1 MTLLLIAL
9 ILAVG
14 SVFLLYRRG
23 PWYLLLMRALALA
36 GLIALLL
43 NPRIKGGAP
52 SEPNVL
58 VILDLSPSMREVIG
72 WEDSVLAEIRKL
84 PGKKEILGVSGRLI
98 PNPGIPLSVDSSDYT
113 DLSLALARG
122 ADAYILLSDGLHNAP
137 SQVSPQAPVLA
148 LIPPKARKFNLSA
161 VSLTAPRTINMGQE
175 FPATASYAVRGGDW
189 RGRCLLTLSG
199 ETVKDTPVA
208 LKEGR
213 GSLTFRLKA
222 KKPGH
227 ARIEIR
233 FVPDTNE
240 GIISDN
246 SRARTITVE
255 EGGFRVAIIAE
266 GPWPDVGAIRRAAE
280 GVPGIGVSS
289 FVRLAQGRWTEM
301 RGDTV
306 ADCPG
311 PPKEADAFV
320 LIGTKKLLGAY
331 SAGKPSLII
340 MLGDNWGI
348 PGSSEYRGGG
358 IYLSSAAGSPVPDS
372 LLKGLSPL
380 THFWKVPVSQ
390 ANEVILSAGSWPVVF
405 RRERNLYI
413 ACPELWAQNTESGG
427 ELYRIIV
434 SDFINRALS
443 ERMRFSVW
451 ADDAFAGQ
459 PVFVN
464 AEARLADGSPAEGIW
479 PRIDGQP
486 MGQIGPGVFQAGPM
500 DIGPGDHSFRVD
512 FYRGGE
518 IVATRRVGV
527 SVAPLP
533 AESYDWGV
541 DTNFIRGL
549 AESSGGF
556 VGGSAEELR
565 GFLEGMRT
573 PSPPLK
579 LLDIPWLILLPV
591 SLLALEWGLR
601 RWLGKV

>member
-1 MTLLLIAL
+1 
-9 ILAVG
+9 
-14 SVFLLYRRG
+14 
-23 PWYLLLMRALALA
+23 
-36 GLIALLL
+36 
-43 NPRIKGGAP
+43 
-52 SEPNVL
+52 
-58 VILDLSPSMREVIG
+58 
-72 WEDSVLAEIRKL
+72 
-84 PGKKEILGVSGRLI
+84 
-98 PNPGIPLSVDSSDYT
+98 
-113 DLSLALARG
+113 
-122 ADAYILLSDGLHNAP
+122 
-137 SQVSPQAPVLA
+137 
-148 LIPPKARKFNLSA
+148 
-161 VSLTAPRTINMGQE
+161 
-175 FPATASYAVRGGDW
+175 
-189 RGRCLLTLSG
+189 
-199 ETVKDTPVA
+199 
-208 LKEGR
+208 
-213 GSLTFRLKA
+213 
-222 KKPGH
+222 
-227 ARIEIR
+227 
-233 FVPDTNE
+233 
-240 GIISDN
+240 
-246 SRARTITVE
+246 
-255 EGGFRVAIIAE
+255 
-266 GPWPDVGAIRRAAE
+266 
-280 GVPGIGVSS
+280 
-289 FVRLAQGRWTEM
+289 
-301 RGDTV
+301 
-306 ADCPG
+306 
-311 PPKEADAFV
+311 
-320 LIGTKKLLGAY
+320 
-331 SAGKPSLII
+331 